1 MIRLVVR
8 TGIMLAANA
17 VGLIVA
23 AAVLDGFHLDAGGFV
38 LAVVIFTVALALMT
52 PFLASVLRR
61 NRSSASALG
70 GVAQIATLA
79 ALIITAIVSDGLS
92 IDGIGDW
99 IAATVIVWLASLLA
113 AFVLPFL
120 GLKKYLEARRA

>member
-1 MIRLVVR
+1 MIRLIVR

-70 GVAQIATLA
+70 GVALIATLA